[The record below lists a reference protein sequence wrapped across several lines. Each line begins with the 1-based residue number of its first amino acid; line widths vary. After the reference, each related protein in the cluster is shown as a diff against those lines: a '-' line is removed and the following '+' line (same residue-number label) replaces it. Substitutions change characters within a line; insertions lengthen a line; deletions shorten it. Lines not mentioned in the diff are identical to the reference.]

1 MKEQQDILIIRRVLE
16 GDTDAFG
23 MLVDRY
29 GSMVFQVVYR
39 ITDNREASEDLCQE
53 AFIRAFRQLSQFKGD
68 AAFSSWLYR
77 IAWNLSMDHL
87 DKARKQTWIDINE
100 LTETHNRSLPATEPF
115 DTMDTAERRRAL
127 TREIERLAPPDRL
140 LIELYYQ
147 EEKTVKEISWIMGLG
162 ESNVK
167 IRLHRIRKK
176 LKSRFGIEENDELQ
190 SSDRL

>member
-1 MKEQQDILIIRRVLE
+1 MLE

-23 MLVDRY
+23 VLVDRY

-39 ITDNREASEDLCQE
+39 ITGNREESEDLCQE

-77 IAWNLSMDHL
+77 IAWNLSMDQIKKRSRQH
-87 DKARKQTWIDINE
+87 WVDIEE
-100 LTETHNRSLPATEPF
+100 LTDTHDRSLHATELSV
-115 DTMDTAERRRAL
+115 TMDAAERRQIL
-127 TREIERLAPPDRL
+127 TREIERLPPPDRL

-147 EEKTVKEISWIMGLG
+147 EEKTIKEISWITGLG

-167 IRLHRIRKK
+167 IRLHRVRKK

-190 SSDRL
+190 SSESL